1 MEHGI
6 HMTPLTQN
14 EIDVRRAVCL
24 GVIWGLRPAMVAQM
38 TKAARRRDW
47 ITYRRILRSP
57 KR

>member
-1 MEHGI
+1 MT
-6 HMTPLTQN
+6 TPLTQN